1 MEKQLYCYLNR
12 LLTDQI
18 YYYVLTDT
26 NKKVLI
32 SSFES
37 EKQLSDHPLSTWVPA
52 RTGTTENVVHSD
64 KDQSYGIQKMVGRLR
79 VFQPGTLT
87 PKRESRVHIEKVY
100 EVEIEFGDIRK
111 LDVLDTQAAFMYIGF
126 QEYDSYLFEYLNDY
140 RVFLNLFFTTIFI
153 LFFSYVFSGW
163 FLAPMNQLQRYL
175 NRFQQRTNK
184 TTPKKFAMQ
193 VRILDPRR
201 IKAHTV
207 ETQHLLDTCKNFQD
221 NLLHSLQVVQKTH
234 HQMQVAT
241 DGIQESYVSLAQT
254 QRQLIQSTKMA
265 AVGEMLAM
273 IAHQWRQPL
282 SVVGMI
288 TSALTLK
295 VHMNKID
302 TAFTNEIE
310 KLQNQ
315 IRFLSRTIEDF
326 RNFFRPNDKL
336 ESVQL
341 GDIVMMTVKMF
352 EPLLHK
358 LGIELQ
364 TEMIDV
370 ASIRVHQSELQQV
383 IINLLKNAM
392 DALVEKKPKL
402 RQIKIR
408 VGQKDNHQILEVQDN
423 AGGIDGEIID
433 RIFDPYFTTKGKLN
447 GTGLG
452 LYMSKLIIEK
462 HLRGKLFVQNQDS
475 GANFRIELPC

>member
-1 MEKQLYCYLNR
+1 MQAK
-12 LLTDQI
+12 
-18 YYYVLTDT
+18 
-26 NKKVLI
+26 
-32 SSFES
+32 
-37 EKQLSDHPLSTWVPA
+37 
-52 RTGTTENVVHSD
+52 TGTTENVILSD
-64 KDQSYGIQKMVGRLR
+64 KDQSYGIQKMVSRLR
-79 VFQPGTLT
+79 VFQPGTQT

-111 LDVLDTQAAFMYIGF
+111 LDVRDTQAAFMYMGF
-126 QEYDSYLFEYLNDY
+126 QENNSYLFEYLNDY

-193 VRILDPRR
+193 VKILDPKR
-201 IKAHTV
+201 INAHTV
-207 ETQHLLDTCKNFQD
+207 ETQHLLDACKNFQD

-241 DGIQESYVSLAQT
+241 NGIQESYVSLAQT
-254 QRQLIQSTKMA
+254 QRQLVQSTKMA

-282 SVVGMI
+282 SVVGTI

-352 EPLLHK
+352 EPLL
-358 LGIELQ
+358 
-364 TEMIDV
+364 T
-370 ASIRVHQSELQQV
+370 SW
-383 IINLLKNAM
+383 
-392 DALVEKKPKL
+392 
-402 RQIKIR
+402 
-408 VGQKDNHQILEVQDN
+408 
-423 AGGIDGEIID
+423 
-433 RIFDPYFTTKGKLN
+433 
-447 GTGLG
+447 GL
-452 LYMSKLIIEK
+452 
-462 HLRGKLFVQNQDS
+462 
-475 GANFRIELPC
+475 NFRQK

>member
-1 MEKQLYCYLNR
+1 M
-12 LLTDQI
+12 
-18 YYYVLTDT
+18 
-26 NKKVLI
+26 
-32 SSFES
+32 
-37 EKQLSDHPLSTWVPA
+37 
-52 RTGTTENVVHSD
+52 
-64 KDQSYGIQKMVGRLR
+64 
-79 VFQPGTLT
+79 
-87 PKRESRVHIEKVY
+87 
-100 EVEIEFGDIRK
+100 
-111 LDVLDTQAAFMYIGF
+111 
-126 QEYDSYLFEYLNDY
+126 
-140 RVFLNLFFTTIFI
+140 
-153 LFFSYVFSGW
+153 
-163 FLAPMNQLQRYL
+163 
-175 NRFQQRTNK
+175 
-184 TTPKKFAMQ
+184 
-193 VRILDPRR
+193 
-201 IKAHTV
+201 
-207 ETQHLLDTCKNFQD
+207 ETQHLLDAYKNFQD

-302 TAFTNEIE
+302 TAFSNEIE

-341 GDIVMMTVKMF
+341 CDIVMMTVKMF

-383 IINLLKNAM
+383 IINLLKNAV

-423 AGGIDGEIID
+423 AGGIDREIID

-475 GANFRIELPC
+475 GANFRIDLPC